1 MDKILALNHAMKLS
15 KEKQEAFV
23 HAAAGSRAA
32 NQWKL
37 ENTDV
42 DQYWM
47 TPRDE
52 NLMRDL
58 RYLMRENQTQFWQR
72 FGVSQSRGSRFE
84 RGMAIP
90 LPVLLLIRLYL
101 LRIVGDQD
109 LRQVQSPEYE
119 AGHVR

>member
-1 MDKILALNHAMKLS
+1 MEKIAALNNALNIS
-15 KEKQEAFV
+15 KERQAAFI
-23 HAAAGSRAA
+23 HAAAGKHAA
-32 NQWKL
+32 KRRKL
-37 ENTDV
+37 DDTDV

-109 LRQVQSPEYE
+109 LQQVRSPEYE
-119 AGHVR
+119 AGQVR